1 MNPLQ
6 SLLETQEL
14 YPPLPEDA
22 GEALARSLDGVAGM
36 HVYPRSIA
44 ASRGV
49 VFFLVRQ
56 DRTKWLGLLYRD
68 VSADVAHFSGQ
79 EQEIELG
86 QPLILRLCPTDH
98 TNAAA
103 LRRALP
109 FTAPQ
114 VVGVRKS
121 FGCGDRLGLAT
132 PGHVRSLRK
141 APGIAPVFAQQSIR
155 EMERSGRTPEQVLDD
170 VTWGVFQ
177 EGWRDG
183 FGADADHLKTTAD
196 VDVCVDAGYTMYTV
210 DPGDHVDNE
219 AATAGLDALKSKVE
233 ALPWDV
239 LESSPQE
246 LRAAYLD
253 RTFDVGDGLVVRFSE
268 ETLLRAAAK
277 YSRAVAHSTIMYRHL
292 VATSPPSQAP
302 SPNVGGG
309 LGWGLESGEGG
320 GGSGVRF
327 ELEVSVDETETPTTP
342 EEHFFVASELRRLGV
357 RWVSLAPRFI
367 GRFEKGVDYIGDL
380 KQFEVEFT
388 KHVAI
393 ARALGPYK
401 LSVHSGSD
409 KFSVYPVVARLA
421 GDLIHVKTAGTSY
434 LEALRTLASIDPG
447 LFREIFTFARSRY
460 DVDRATYHVS
470 ADLAKVPVPD
480 QLSDT
485 ELIGVLDTFD
495 GREVLHVTFGSVL
508 TSKNEQGDYCFRQRL
523 LNALR
528 ANEEVYYAAL
538 ETHIGRHL
546 ALFGEKG

>member
-253 RTFDVGDGLVVRFSE
+253 RTFDVGDGLVIRLSE

-277 YSRAVAHSTIMYRHL
+277 YSRAVAHSAMMYRHL
-292 VATSPPSQAP
+292 VKRMGAERS
-302 SPNVGGG
+302 
-309 LGWGLESGEGG
+309 
-320 GGSGVRF
+320 F

-380 KQFEVEFT
+380 KQFEAEFA